1 MTFKEWWNTSGL
13 QLGKDLKSAVPGRR
27 IGHPAECIQS
37 WNAALEEA
45 AKVAELQ
52 ITPGP
57 TLEGFTTGYNHGC
70 RFSADSIR
78 KLKETP

>member
-1 MTFKEWWNTSGL
+1 MTFDEYWRAFCETGNGE
-13 QLGKDLKSAVPGRR
+13 
-27 IGHPAECIQS
+27 HPAFVHA

-45 AKVAELQ
+45 AKVAEAQ

-70 RFSADSIR
+70 RLSADAIR